1 MDIQTFDINKIVREL
16 KELKTD
22 EEKFEAIEKIP
33 EEIRIKVLDS
43 YEEVYKPVKT
53 RTNESGIQ
61 IISMNNGL
69 PFLFKHIRNLKYQNK
84 LEFFKKLSD
93 DHKDKY
99 FTEYKEED
107 GFLLDIIKSVKSY
120 ACKLD
125 FAQKISSDDL
135 RGQELR
141 NLNVKKSVLYYA
153 EGIGNKDGIYDDEKN
168 IVARKYKKIG
178 LPPEMTFGIEIE
190 CSNVDYCKYL
200 IEKGSF
206 FLEPSEQN
214 KNWICKLEST
224 ANYYNIFPNTGLEC
238 TSRVLNDSKEHTQE
252 IYEVCDFLND
262 IESTTDERCG
272 GHIHFGRDYLHTPNQ
287 LWNLIE
293 LYGKCEDVM
302 NLILNEPNSLP
313 RNGLNKYAVS
323 LYKTLMVKGF
333 DPNKFENIRKCIERI
348 QIRAQR
354 NKNFDINVSTKYPT
368 IEFRAPN
375 GTIDPNIWIENIKL
389 LGNLMVVAKGLET
402 GELTNIDE
410 KRELFSQIKSEKSI
424 SKKCAMLLD
433 LLFDDEKDKEIYRER
448 FNSNLVLQ
456 FGTNEYA
463 MLHSSI
469 KTKEEDNN
477 DRGEI

>member
-1 MDIQTFDINKIVREL
+1 MDIQTFDINKMVREL

-69 PFLFKHIRNLKYQNK
+69 PFLFKYIRNLKYQNK

-313 RNGLNKYAVS
+313 RNGLNNMQY
-323 LYKTLMVKGF
+323 L
-333 DPNKFENIRKCIERI
+333 C
-348 QIRAQR
+348 
-354 NKNFDINVSTKYPT
+354 
-368 IEFRAPN
+368 
-375 GTIDPNIWIENIKL
+375 IKL
-389 LGNLMVVAKGLET
+389 
-402 GELTNIDE
+402 
-410 KRELFSQIKSEKSI
+410 
-424 SKKCAMLLD
+424 
-433 LLFDDEKDKEIYRER
+433 
-448 FNSNLVLQ
+448 
-456 FGTNEYA
+456 
-463 MLHSSI
+463 
-469 KTKEEDNN
+469 
-477 DRGEI
+477 